1 MELQMSDDPL
11 GFGELNYL
19 GYGERMKSIYVNSQ
33 GALHRPTPATWSFS
47 FTRAIL

>member
-19 GYGERMKSIYVNSQ
+19 GYGEWMKSIYVNS
-33 GALHRPTPATWSFS
+33 
-47 FTRAIL
+47 